1 MFGERAQICVELV
14 HFLLVCERGLFPHS
28 LRVPLLPSLQEG
40 DLRLGLALV
49 EGLLAG
55 LLLPPAATAA
65 AAPCCGLQR
74 RHGLEVAEE

>member
-49 EGLLAG
+49 EGLHAG
-55 LLLPPAATAA
+55 LLLPPAA